1 LSNLEYPYTP
11 SVFFEIFYK
20 KIRFK
25 TDIMKKSACVFGIFS
40 ILCLGACVDLE
51 RELIT
56 DLTESQII
64 NSYENTQYRV
74 NSIYTDIPSGYTP
87 IDGAMTAS
95 ATDEAEHTLET
106 STIQKF
112 NNGAWNAV
120 DNPENLWST
129 FYRGI
134 RKANQFLA
142 ASDSVNLDQYR
153 LDPSASTQAVYK
165 TRLAEVKRW
174 KYEARFLRAF
184 FYFELIKRYGGVP
197 IFTKS
202 LSIDDDF
209 TGIKRSTLNEC
220 IQFITVECDSA
231 AANLPVSYPASDL
244 GRATKGAALA
254 LKSRT
259 LLYAA
264 SDLFSN
270 PAWAS
275 GYPNPELIS
284 LTGSREARW
293 KAAAD
298 AAKAVIDLPG
308 AGYDIHNNYR
318 NLFITNSFT
327 FTEVIFARRNGASN
341 TFEKANYPVGFDLGQ
356 SGTTPSQNLVD
367 AYEMKDGTKFDW
379 NNPVHAANP
388 YANRDP
394 RLGETVL
401 VNDAT
406 FKGRKVEAWKGGK
419 EGSGVINA
427 TKTGYY
433 LKKHVNENLN
443 LLQGTTGVQSW
454 NIFRF
459 AEMYLNYAEALN
471 EYNPG
476 NADIKKYMD
485 FLRSRIGVSMPLLPA
500 GLSQADMRE
509 RIRNERRIELAFE
522 DHRSWDVR
530 RWLQAPQYLGAPLT
544 GVDIIKKA
552 DGSFSYKPIK
562 VEDRVFTPKMYL
574 YPIPQ
579 GEINTS
585 KGLVQNPL
593 W

>member
-1 LSNLEYPYTP
+1 
-11 SVFFEIFYK
+11 
-20 KIRFK
+20 
-25 TDIMKKSACVFGIFS
+25 MKKSAFVFGIFS

-64 NSYENTQYRV
+64 NSYENTLYRV

-87 IDGAMTAS
+87 IDGAMAAS
-95 ATDEAEHTLET
+95 ASDEAEHTLET
-106 STIQKF
+106 STVQKF

-134 RKANQFLA
+134 RKANQFLL
-142 ASDSVNLDQYR
+142 ASDSVNLNQYR
-153 LDPSASTQAVYK
+153 LDPTASPQAVYK
-165 TRLAEVKRW
+165 TRLEDIKRW
-174 KYEARFLRAF
+174 KYEARFLRAY

-197 IFTKS
+197 IITQS

-209 TGIKRSTLNEC
+209 QNIKRSTLAEC
-220 IQFITVECDSA
+220 IQFITSECDSA
-231 AANLPVSYPASDL
+231 AANLPVAYPAIDL

-264 SDLFSN
+264 SDLFN
-270 PAWAS
+270 TPTWAT
-275 GYPNPELIS
+275 GYTQLNLIA
-284 LTGSREARW
+284 LTGDRQARW

-341 TFEKANYPVGFDLGQ
+341 TFERANYPVGYDLGQ

-394 RLGETVL
+394 RLGESIL

-476 NADIKKYMD
+476 NADIKRYID
-485 FLRSRIGVSMPLLPA
+485 FLRSRTGISMPLLPA

-530 RWLQAPQYLGAPLT
+530 RWLQAPQYLGASLT